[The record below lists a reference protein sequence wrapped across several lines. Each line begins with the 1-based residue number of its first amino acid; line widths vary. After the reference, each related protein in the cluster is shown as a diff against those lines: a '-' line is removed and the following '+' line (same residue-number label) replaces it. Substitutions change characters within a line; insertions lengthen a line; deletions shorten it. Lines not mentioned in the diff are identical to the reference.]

1 MKELNENV
9 SKTMQQTTSLT
20 DANKESDDK
29 KVESIKKTNEI
40 SKYRNL
46 YVIVE
51 QVDGKIIPVGLEML
65 SEARRLID
73 DFNKK
78 YSLNEKVIA
87 VILGNNIK
95 DLCKELIYYGA
106 DAVIFADD
114 PKLQYH
120 INKIHTK
127 VIVQIVTNPKF
138 VEKISPEYFKEY
150 KRPRYMFFAA
160 DSTGRHLSSTVLAEL
175 ESGLASDI
183 NKLVIEDIEFRHE
196 HKTKGQMLTFEKTL
210 MMYRPDF
217 SGFLWTTI
225 LCLDNKNPEIKR
237 DYHPQA
243 CSIIPGVFEPLERD
257 ISRIGIIEEYSPQF
271 DAKDLEIKVLNRN
284 ILKDTIDFSSYK
296 TIISF
301 GRGIKESPEEN
312 IKLIE
317 KLAKLLN
324 AEIGI
329 SLPISKKPFKLSDK
343 MNSLYITPERVI
355 GTSGHKVEPT
365 IYIALGIS
373 GATQH
378 LAGMKNSGF
387 IIAVNPD
394 ENAPIKN
401 ECDVFIKGRIEDV
414 LPVMIEELER
424 EQMAQTK
431 QEGGNTVVGTV

>member
-387 IIAVNPD
+387 IIAINPD

-424 EQMAQTK
+424 EQMTQTK
-431 QEGGNTVVGTV
+431 QERGNTVVGTV